1 LHIALRVLIVNG
13 YYIIFIILVAK
24 HTPAEMGRHQVE
36 AFLSNQI
43 SQGKVAA
50 STQRQALN
58 ALVFLYREVLDT
70 PIKGEIAPIQSK
82 KKVHPPTVLT
92 PKEVQTMLLK

>member
-1 LHIALRVLIVNG
+1 LHIALRVAYCQWILH
-13 YYIIFIILVAK
+13 YIHYSGGK
-24 HTPAEMGRHQVE
+24 TYPAEMGRHQVE